1 MFPLPDTGVIEAG
14 KAVYEAV
21 RTSDGADPAHL
32 PDMGFDEAFF
42 QKVSP
47 LLEFLWSRYFRVK
60 ISGLEN
66 IPDAGPAVLV
76 ANHSGGLPYDGM
88 LLAYGVRKLHRAHR
102 LPRPLVANFAF
113 RSKVMAPVVARF
125 GGVRASMENASKL
138 LESGE
143 LVSVFPEGLRGV
155 GKLYRERYRLTRFGR
170 GGFVRLATTTGVPI
184 IPTAIVGAEEIH
196 PVIGKLNAPA
206 RWLGLPYFPVTPTFP
221 FLGPLGLMP
230 LPTKWTIRIGKPIQV
245 PAVDVDN
252 PVAVLEAAEAVRTQ
266 VDTMIAEMLLERRSI
281 FFG

>member
-1 MFPLPDTGVIEAG
+1 MLPIPDAGVIEAA
-14 KAVYEAV
+14 KAVYDAIRE
-21 RTSDGADPAHL
+21 SEGADPATL
-32 PDMGFDEAFF
+32 PDMGFDSAFF
-42 QKVSP
+42 KRVSP
-47 LLEFLWSRYFRVK
+47 LLEFLWSRYFRVT
-60 ISGLEN
+60 ITGLEN
-66 IPDAGPAVLV
+66 IPETGPAVLV

-88 LLAYGVRKLHRAHR
+88 LLAYGVRKLHSAHR

-113 RSKVMAPVVARF
+113 RSKIMAPVVARF
-125 GGVRASMENASKL
+125 GGVRASMENATKL
-138 LESGE
+138 LEQNQ

-196 PVIGKLNAPA
+196 PVIGKLSGPA
-206 RWLGLPYFPVTPTFP
+206 RWLGLPYLPITPTFP

-245 PAVDVDN
+245 ARVDVDN
-252 PVAVLEAAEAVRTQ
+252 PTAVLEAAEAVRTQ
-266 VDTMIAEMLLERRSI
+266 VDTMIASMLLERRSI